1 MNEMITRSIY
11 LLFVPVFMIF
21 AILACAGTALSGVPS
36 FSCPTTVPFTAVPT
50 VLPGTPTLTPAP
62 TQPPVTP
69 VSITAP
75 DDFYVGDWVQV
86 GDAVRFRLRA
96 VMDFPL
102 DDESA
107 YSWVLD
113 VDNTGTAEFEIYPAL
128 QMAII
133 EIAVFDVLELG
144 TWWPSTDAAADAGVE
159 LDGDVYMLAPGA
171 SGSYQLAAHAPSGE
185 VSRLSLALDGDGNAV
200 NWSNEPNPYC

>member
-1 MNEMITRSIY
+1 MLKQSIY
-11 LLFVPVFMIF
+11 LLFVPVFMIL
-21 AILACAGTALSGVPS
+21 AILACAGTALSGVPT
-36 FSCPTTVPFTAVPT
+36 FTCPTAVPFTAVPT

-62 TQPPVTP
+62 TQLPATP

-75 DDFYVGDWVQV
+75 DDFYIGDWVQV
-86 GDAVRFRLRA
+86 GEAVRFRLRDVLA
-96 VMDFPL
+96 VPL

-107 YSWVLD
+107 YAWILD
-113 VDNTGTAEFEIYPAL
+113 VDNIGTVEFEIYPAL

-144 TWWPSTDAAADAGVE
+144 TWWPSTDAAADAGIE
-159 LDGDVYMLAPGA
+159 FSGDVYTLVPGESA
-171 SGSYQLAAHAPSGE
+171 SYQLAAHAPSGE

-200 NWSNEPNPYC
+200 NWSNQPNPYC

>member
-1 MNEMITRSIY
+1 MLKPSIY
-11 LLFVPVFMIF
+11 LLFVPVFLTF

-62 TQPPVTP
+62 TQLPATP

-75 DDFYVGDWVQV
+75 DDFYIGDWVQV
-86 GDAVRFRLRA
+86 GEAVRFRLRDVMA
-96 VMDFPL
+96 VPL

-107 YSWVLD
+107 YAWVLD
-113 VDNTGTAEFEIYPAL
+113 VDNIGTTEFEIYPAL

-144 TWWPSTDAAADAGVE
+144 TWWPSTDAAAAAGVE
-159 LDGDVYMLAPGA
+159 LDGDVYTLAPGE

-185 VSRLSLALDGDGNAV
+185 ISRLSLALDGDGNAV
-200 NWSNEPNPYC
+200 NWSNQPNPYC